1 MNKSKQELFR
11 KEKKAY
17 KKLKPKFIL
26 YDVTYFGIFN
36 KRNMKHVRPQTTTS
50 QFYYIINKNHYV
62 RYYNY

>member
-50 QFYYIINKNHYV
+50 
-62 RYYNY
+62 